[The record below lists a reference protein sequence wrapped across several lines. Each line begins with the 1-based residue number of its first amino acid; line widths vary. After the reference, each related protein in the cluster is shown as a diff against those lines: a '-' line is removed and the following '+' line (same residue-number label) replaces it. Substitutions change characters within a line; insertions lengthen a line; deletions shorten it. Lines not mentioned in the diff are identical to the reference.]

1 MKEIFDNSQN
11 VSIKFGKS
19 STTVNSMIDRV
30 NKKMLTIILYSVI
43 I

>member
-1 MKEIFDNSQN
+1 MKKIFDNSQN
-11 VSIKFGKS
+11 VSIKLGKS
-19 STTVNSMIDRV
+19 STTVNPMIDRV